1 MKFFFEKCR
10 EKWCKQ
16 NGIKIEESYCIGER
30 NVLANPPM
38 ILFFSQ
44 EKVKVSFDTKGLF
57 KKYKNE
63 RNFNNLVRFLE
74 ESGFGTIDLT

>member
-1 MKFFFEKCR
+1 
-10 EKWCKQ
+10 
-16 NGIKIEESYCIGER
+16 
-30 NVLANPPM
+30 M